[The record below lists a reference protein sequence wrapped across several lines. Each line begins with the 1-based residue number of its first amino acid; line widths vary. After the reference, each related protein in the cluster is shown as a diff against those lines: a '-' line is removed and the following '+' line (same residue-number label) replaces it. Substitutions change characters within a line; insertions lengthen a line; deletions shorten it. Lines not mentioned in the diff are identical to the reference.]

1 MWTLISSALHV
12 WMVLLSLS
20 LSLSLSLLFRIKGG
34 KKIALYFYLNVSNFF
49 FF

>member
-12 WMVLLSLS
+12 WMVLLS